1 MKHTYTKK
9 EAVKIV
15 IATAKEY
22 NKLLEGVNYL
32 FVYRNRQDNCVEY
45 FETVFLPRNF
55 QHLTG
60 LEYVNT
66 EGKVQNS
73 SIDFYNKC
81 LKNILTEDEI
91 RFKTDGTTP
100 LKLQALPK
108 LVNFLRFS
116 KMTTLYNGVRPKLS
130 MQRIAGPTNYCMGFI
145 KDGDYYVPNSC
156 LLEDIRNLGERP
168 SQILAILSKPVSD
181 KSGLY
186 NNIRYVAK
194 GILLEKIQMPK
205 ALKEKII
212 LETHKKDT
220 GDVY

>member
-15 IATAKEY
+15 IAMAKEY

-32 FVYRNRQDNCVEY
+32 FVYRNRLDNCVEY

-100 LKLQALPK
+100 LKLQALP
-108 LVNFLRFS
+108 
-116 KMTTLYNGVRPKLS
+116 
-130 MQRIAGPTNYCMGFI
+130 
-145 KDGDYYVPNSC
+145 
-156 LLEDIRNLGERP
+156 
-168 SQILAILSKPVSD
+168 
-181 KSGLY
+181 
-186 NNIRYVAK
+186 
-194 GILLEKIQMPK
+194 
-205 ALKEKII
+205 
-212 LETHKKDT
+212 
-220 GDVY
+220 